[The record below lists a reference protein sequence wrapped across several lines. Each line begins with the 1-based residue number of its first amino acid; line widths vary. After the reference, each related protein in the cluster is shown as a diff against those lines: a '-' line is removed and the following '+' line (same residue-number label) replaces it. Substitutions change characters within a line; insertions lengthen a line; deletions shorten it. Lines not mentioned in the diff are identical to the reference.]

1 MEFYNMKAGQCA
13 KIGFNGI
20 ERGPSGSFFH
30 DALNNTKSEPQLEN
44 VFATLGSILDSQ
56 LS

>member
-1 MEFYNMKAGQCA
+1 MKAGQCA

-30 DALNNTKSEPQLEN
+30 DALNNTKCGPGKAVYHELLCLTHVPL
-44 VFATLGSILDSQ
+44 
-56 LS
+56 